1 MEFVSMAGLML
12 AGIFVL
18 WTARWSFAEHYL
30 ARAVVAAVVGVFIL
44 GATFF
49 YVIPAMSSDG
59 DMKLRDK
66 LALVSKENA
75 ALTAVKSSLES
86 DAKRLSADRAAADA
100 RLSALEQ
107 RRSEELDGLL
117 VDIEDLRAQ
126 LVNSN
131 LGVTID
137 RPVTSDHAD
146 KADQARASV
155 RGLAAFKVKPV
166 AAPVPVAVSALPDQ
180 TKELTQLRDKM
191 SARLSTPAYDVET
204 YPDRELVSGRP
215 GRYYVV
221 DLKNAASGVRYY
233 FSGGKYVLSASNQ
246 DFRASLNTFIG
257 DILAKFE
264 GKVRYELYVR
274 GSADGKPYA
283 GQAEPG
289 YEFRSIKYIRNL
301 GGDKYGLDMGERII
315 TAQVRNEDLP
325 DLRAAFMQK
334 IISDAYPVKSPKIL
348 EGTVTSK
355 TNDKDRSAELI
366 MFVDW

>member
-1 MEFVSMAGLML
+1 MEIAAMAGLML

-18 WTARWSFAEHYL
+18 WTARWSFEEHYL
-30 ARAVVAAVVGVFIL
+30 ARAVFAAVFGVIIL
-44 GATFF
+44 GTTFF
-49 YVIPAMSSDG
+49 YVIPAMTSDG
-59 DMKLRDK
+59 DVKLRDK
-66 LALVSKENA
+66 LALVLKENA
-75 ALTAVKSSLES
+75 ALTAVKSSLET
-86 DAKRLSADRAAADA
+86 DAKRLSADRAAAEA
-100 RLSALEQ
+100 RLTELER

-126 LVNSN
+126 LVNST

-137 RPVTSDHAD
+137 RPVISDRAD
-146 KADQARASV
+146 KADQARALV
-155 RGLAAFKVKPV
+155 RGLASFKVKPV
-166 AAPVPVAVSALPDQ
+166 AAPVVVAASPDQ
-180 TKELTQLRDKM
+180 TKDLTQLRDKM

-204 YPDRELVSGRP
+204 YPDRELVRGRP

-274 GSADGKPYA
+274 GSADGQPYA

-301 GGDKYGLDMGERII
+301 GGDKYGMDVGERVI

-334 IISDAYPVKSPKIL
+334 IIADAYPVKTPKIL
-348 EGTVTSK
+348 EGTVTAK